1 MRVYHHLDRL
11 SLGYYDKQQTGNLL
25 STITTDITTIQNFAS
40 GATLG
45 ILVDLLTIVGMLGLM
60 FWLNFDFA
68 LIAVAVTPFLLL
80 FVMQFK
86 KAVKKA
92 THEVRHRQSDIVAVV
107 QEGLESMRVVKAYG
121 REQLEEEHLKEASQ
135 AAVDAAL
142 KARRIKSVLSP
153 VVTVVVSFCTAFVLY
168 RGASLILRDAMTIGA
183 LTVFLS
189 YLNKFFKPVQ
199 DLAKMTNSIAQ
210 AAVGVE
216 RVQSILGAD
225 EMIPERPDAR
235 EPEAVKGEI
244 TFDKVAFS
252 YKPDSP
258 VLKEIT
264 FTIKPGQLVG
274 FVGRDRR
281 RQVDRREPDPA
292 LLRRDGGPR
301 PHRRRR
307 RPRLQAASRSAN
319 QIGCVL
325 QDTVLFAG
333 TIAENIAYGRPGATR
348 EDVVA
353 AAKLANADEFIAK
366 MPKGYDSEVGERG
379 MTLSGGQRQRIGIA
393 RAIIRNSP
401 ILILDEP
408 TAALDTESE
417 KLVMEALER
426 LMKGRTAIAIAHRL
440 STIRDADKIV
450 VFKDGV
456 VARAGHA
463 RRAAQEQRPLRRAV
477 PHPVPRRRPAPP
489 PPGAG
494 GLIRRS
500 HRCRPAPSSCFPTT
514 PRRRS
519 SRRSPARRQSLRI
532 KMFVFSDPA
541 LIDAVIDAHK
551 RGVKVRVM
559 LNPERRSGE
568 EDNEATRKKLDK
580 AGVEVKDSNPA
591 VDLTHEKSMVVD
603 DAVAFVKSLNWATKN
618 LTETR
623 DYAVVTTTSTRST
636 RSSRASRP
644 TGTARS
650 SSRARRP
657 T

>member
-1 MRVYHHLDRL
+1 MPKKEQSQAPVDRSGMSRLVRDLLRPYRGWLVIIFVAMLVETAMSLAGPWPLKIVLDSVIGHHPMPAWAARLLGPGVADHKMGLAALAAGLIIVIAVLENAASYVDNYYTESVGQYVANDLRLRVYHHLDRL

-40 GATLG
+40 AATLG
-45 ILVDLLTIVGMLGLM
+45 ILVDILTIIGMLGLM
-60 FWLNFDFA
+60 FWLNFDFT

-80 FVMQFK
+80 FVSRFK

-121 REQLEEEHLKEASQ
+121 RETLEEQHLQQASQ

-142 KARRIKSVLSP
+142 KARRIKSALSP
-153 VVTVVVSFCTAFVLY
+153 VVAVVVSLCTGFVLY
-168 RGASLILRDAMTIGA
+168 RGSYLILHDAMTIGA

-189 YLNKFFKPVQ
+189 YLSKFFKPVQ

-210 AAVGVE
+210 ATVAVE
-216 RVQSILGAD
+216 RVQTILAAD
-225 EMIPERPDAR
+225 EMIPEKPDAR
-235 EPEAVKGEI
+235 EPRGVQGEI

-264 FTIKPGQLVG
+264 FKIEPGQLVG
-274 FVGRDRR
+274 FVGATGGGKSTVASLIPRFYDATQGR
-281 RQVDRREPDPA
+281 VLIDGTDVKDFKLKA
-292 LLRRDGGPR
+292 LR
-301 PHRRRR
+301 
-307 RPRLQAASRSAN
+307 N

-348 EDVVA
+348 EEVVA
-353 AAKLANADEFIAK
+353 AAKLANADEFISR

-417 KLVMEALER
+417 KVVMEALER

-440 STIRDADKIV
+440 STIKDADKIV
-450 VFKDGV
+450 VFKDGFV
-456 VARAGHA
+456 H
-463 RRAAQEQRPLRRAV
+463 EQGTHDELLGKNGLYAELYRIQFPTESGV
-477 PHPVPRRRPAPP
+477 PPAP
-489 PPGAG
+489 AAAA
-494 GLIRRS
+494 
-500 HRCRPAPSSCFPTT
+500 PA
-514 PRRRS
+514 
-519 SRRSPARRQSLRI
+519 A
-532 KMFVFSDPA
+532 
-541 LIDAVIDAHK
+541 
-551 RGVKVRVM
+551 
-559 LNPERRSGE
+559 
-568 EDNEATRKKLDK
+568 K
-580 AGVEVKDSNPA
+580 A
-591 VDLTHEKSMVVD
+591 
-603 DAVAFVKSLNWATKN
+603 
-618 LTETR
+618 
-623 DYAVVTTTSTRST
+623 
-636 RSSRASRP
+636 
-644 TGTARS
+644 
-650 SSRARRP
+650 
-657 T
+657 